1 MNKTLL
7 IFSSLLFIISCTK
20 EIEIKIPEKQ
30 PKLVVSSTIVP
41 FTLPMPAQLG
51 LELQS
56 SLNIFD
62 TTKKA
67 LITDAL
73 VLYYENNILI
83 DTIKYVDVLKKYI
96 ISTAIN
102 KYPVA
107 GNDYSI
113 QIIKQGFAT
122 VIAKTTIPHIVDI
135 TKLDILPIAYLDETG
150 SPHSEV
156 SIAFT
161 DPSDK
166 VNFYE
171 VEISDITEKFNY
183 ELSSNNPIITGESYY
198 PSVLD
203 FKNNMPTS
211 LLFND
216 SKING
221 QNVILK
227 IYYLAPL
234 IITDH
239 SYISDHS
246 INVHLKNVTEEYYK
260 NKITF
265 IQHTYSLQE
274 NMLYGS
280 GEPINVY
287 SNINNGYGVFAGYN
301 NSIQSL
307 HIPETLVK

>member
-7 IFSSLLFIISCTK
+7 ISCLLFSVISCTK

-30 PKLVVSSTIVP
+30 PKLVVSSTLVP

-67 LITDAL
+67 LIKDAL
-73 VLYYENNILI
+73 VLYYENNLLI
-83 DTIKYVDVLKKYI
+83 DTIKYVDILKKYL
-96 ISTAIN
+96 ISTSIN

-107 GNDYSI
+107 GNNYSI

-122 VIAKTTIPHIVDI
+122 VTAETSIPQIVNI

-150 SPHSEV
+150 APYSEV

-161 DPSDK
+161 DPGDK
-166 VNFYE
+166 INFYE
-171 VEISDITEKFNY
+171 IEISDITQKFTY
-183 ELSSNNPIITGESYY
+183 ELSSHNPIITGESYY

-221 QNVILK
+221 QKLALK
-227 IYYLAPL
+227 IYYPAPL
-234 IITDH
+234 FIMEH
-239 SYISDHS
+239 SYISDHTIS
-246 INVHLKNVTEEYYK
+246 VHLRNVTEEYYK
-260 NKITF
+260 NKTSF
-265 IQHTYSLQE
+265 IRHSYSLQE
-274 NMLYGS
+274 NILYGS

-287 SNINNGYGVFAGYN
+287 SNTHNGYGIFAGYN
-301 NSIQSL
+301 TSIQSL
-307 HIPETLVK
+307 HIPQTLVK